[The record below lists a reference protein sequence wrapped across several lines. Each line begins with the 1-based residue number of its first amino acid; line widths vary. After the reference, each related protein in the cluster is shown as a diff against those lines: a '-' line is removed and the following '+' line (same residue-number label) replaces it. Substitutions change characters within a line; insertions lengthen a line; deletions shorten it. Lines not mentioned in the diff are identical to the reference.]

1 MFSRYAERV
10 VKIQVVET
18 GSAAKATIGSGFFVS
33 ASGDVITNYHVIS
46 KLIHDPERY
55 RAELI
60 DVGGAVHPVTVQG
73 VDVVHDL
80 AVLMT
85 EARPRAHFSLGPVT
99 VAQGNRLYSLGHPE
113 DLGLSI
119 VEGTYNGHLPHT
131 RHARIHFTGSL
142 NPGMSGGPTIA
153 HDGRVV
159 GINVATAG
167 NQLSFL
173 VPVERAVALVER
185 VVARGD
191 DPPGR
196 TLEDV
201 GRQLRDHQEA
211 YLRDM
216 FAGETKTVRLGP
228 YQLITEPAPFF
239 RCWADATR
247 RQELPYET
255 VRHQC
260 STDDYLFIA
269 GDQSTGVVDLE
280 HEMLSTRKLNPAQ
293 FFSLYT
299 SIFTTDNTPGGEE
312 EHVTSWR
319 CGTRNV
325 RNALAADARRAVP
338 APLSKARRAVR
349 RRAQGGRPR
358 TQRLG
363 ARVHAHDV
371 RRDVRERRPA
381 RAPLP
386 GEDLVEM
393 ILEVVHPGGARTW
406 HRLGDLPLTVG
417 RGLTNDLILEDPY
430 VDPHHARISLDEAGA
445 PADRGSR
452 QRQRAGR
459 ERLETSGASLAPAG
473 RGGSR
478 RTHDASLSRSRR
490 AGRSG
495 ACRRSRHAGEHPRA
509 TAGGRGGASAL
520 EARAGDGDRL
530 SLGEHQ
536 GGAAAD
542 RRRRHGRGRDLHLDG

>member
-1 MFSRYAERV
+1 MPVARSLLLVAALLCARNLAAQRQSIATSEVFSRYAERV
-10 VKIQVVET
+10 VKIQVIET

-33 ASGDVITNYHVIS
+33 ATGDVITNYHVIS

-60 DVGGAVHPVTVQG
+60 DVSGAVHPVTVQG

-85 EARPRAHFSLGPVT
+85 EVRPRAYFSLGRVS

-142 NPGMSGGPTIA
+142 NPGMSGGPTIT
-153 HDGRVV
+153 HEGRVV

-185 VVARGD
+185 VVARGE

-196 TLEDV
+196 TLEDI

-216 FAGETKTVRLGP
+216 FAGETKTVQLGP
-228 YQLITEPAPFF
+228 YRLITEPAPFF

-260 STDDYLFIA
+260 STDDQLFIA

-280 HEMLSTRKLNPAQ
+280 HELLSTRKLNPAQ

-299 SIFTTDNTPGGEE
+299 NIFTTDNTPGGEE

-325 RNALAADARRAVP
+325 RNASLPMRAVLCLRRYRKLGELYDGVLKVAVLGRNDSGLVSTLTMSGVSFENVDRLARRY
-338 APLSKARRAVR
+338 
-349 RRAQGGRPR
+349 
-358 TQRLG
+358 
-363 ARVHAHDV
+363 
-371 RRDVRERRPA
+371 
-381 RAPLP
+381 
-386 GEDLVEM
+386 
-393 ILEVVHPGGARTW
+393 LEK
-406 HRLGDLPLTVG
+406 
-417 RGLTNDLILEDPY
+417 
-430 VDPHHARISLDEAGA
+430 ISWK
-445 PADRGSR
+445 
-452 QRQRAGR
+452 
-459 ERLETSGASLAPAG
+459 
-473 RGGSR
+473 
-478 RTHDASLSRSRR
+478 
-490 AGRSG
+490 
-495 ACRRSRHAGEHPRA
+495 
-509 TAGGRGGASAL
+509 
-520 EARAGDGDRL
+520 
-530 SLGEHQ
+530 
-536 GGAAAD
+536 
-542 RRRRHGRGRDLHLDG
+542 